1 MKLLYIKNSDWEE
14 DYIIKDLCGDIKNLE
29 IEYYSKE
36 DFSKLIKFQGEKVIL
51 TISIN
56 HIYNLEEAK
65 KVVQNLKPL
74 IIIFLSDESGKHNEW
89 MSLASYTKLFLTQYN
104 HSHYN
109 LLNNNIYQIPLGYVK
124 GMLNGKKSTNL
135 KLKKIVEREYK
146 WCFIGTKKS
155 DRQDMYKSFLRNISN
170 DQKNFYLSTSNNNLW
185 NIEKSQDSPKDIFEK
200 YSDTIFV
207 PIGRG
212 NTNLDCFR
220 IYEAIISGAIPVIV
234 GTATEINNAF
244 NYNGK
249 TFARIQAENWEEA
262 SRTCKEFLNKPETL
276 QQIQEVNK
284 IWWSE
289 QMKQIRKLI
298 KKAIN

>member
-109 LLNNNIYQIPLGYVK
+109 RLIQ
-124 GMLNGKKSTNL
+124 S
-135 KLKKIVEREYK
+135 
-146 WCFIGTKKS
+146 
-155 DRQDMYKSFLRNISN
+155 
-170 DQKNFYLSTSNNNLW
+170 YL
-185 NIEKSQDSPKDIFEK
+185 I
-200 YSDTIFV
+200 
-207 PIGRG
+207 
-212 NTNLDCFR
+212 
-220 IYEAIISGAIPVIV
+220 
-234 GTATEINNAF
+234 
-244 NYNGK
+244 
-249 TFARIQAENWEEA
+249 
-262 SRTCKEFLNKPETL
+262 
-276 QQIQEVNK
+276 
-284 IWWSE
+284 
-289 QMKQIRKLI
+289 
-298 KKAIN
+298 

>member
-29 IEYYSKE
+29 IEYYCKE

-56 HIYNLEEAK
+56 NNHNFEEAK

-74 IIIFLSDESGKHNEW
+74 IIVFLSDESGKHNEW
-89 MSLASYTKLFLTQYN
+89 ISLASYTKFFLTHYN
-104 HSHYN
+104 HTHYN
-109 LLNNNIYQIPLGYVK
+109 LSNHNNIYQIPLGYVK
-124 GMLNGKKSTNL
+124 GMLSGKKSTNL
-135 KLKKIVEREYK
+135 KLKKIVERKYK
-146 WCFIGTKKS
+146 WSFIGTIKT
-155 DRQDMYKSFLRNISN
+155 DRQDMYKSFLKNISN
-170 DQKNFYLSTSNNNLW
+170 EQKDVYLSISNNPWKIENL
-185 NIEKSQDSPKDIFEK
+185 QDSPKDVFEK

-212 NTNLDCFR
+212 NTNLDCLR
-220 IYEAIISGAIPVIV
+220 IYETIISGAIPVIV
-234 GTATEINNAF
+234 GTASEINNAF

-262 SRTCKEFLNKPETL
+262 SKTCKEFLNKPETL

-289 QMKQIRKLI
+289 QIRQIRKLI